1 MDGLSRVCQYPRC
14 AKKALFWFSFLFKEY
29 SHSCEKCLKRTYCSE
44 KCQMLDW
51 EEHKLVIMH
60 YFNCRLEC
68 CENEK
73 RVQIIKEINEAK
85 EKYGDVFNKP
95 RQRKSNEPQSIH
107 FI

>member
-1 MDGLSRVCQYPRC
+1 
-14 AKKALFWFSFLFKEY
+14 
-29 SHSCEKCLKRTYCSE
+29 
-44 KCQMLDW
+44 MLDW
-51 EEHKLVIMH
+51 EEHKLVILH

-73 RVQIIKEINEAK
+73 REKIIKEINEVK

-107 FI
+107 YV